1 MNPSG
6 PHEINLAHVPP
17 RDSSQIKRVMA
28 PSPLSKPLNMNSA
41 SDAEPPLSSNGTS
54 EPIPSAAAER
64 LQALSADPRRG
75 LKNRLRRAFSFGSAA
90 ELRKAAAGNSGDTTE
105 RIRQRQERFREEQEA
120 EQSRVALQQEAAGLG
135 EGIYSNGQGHFFSGS
150 TDNLSVSST
159 ASSASIMIRKMGKG
173 MKRSTRSLVGLF
185 RPRSVIGVEAASGP
199 MNPEPTAAQVTM
211 VHVEADKGK
220 TSAVSSG
227 DKDVGVVLV
236 KGPGPLNSAPEQP
249 VSTPNGIVS
258 ETLSRYGG
266 TFVGSDTERAE
277 LLAAVRKGI
286 LKREQF

>member
-6 PHEINLAHVPP
+6 SHEINLAHVPP
-17 RDSSQIKRVMA
+17 RDSSQVKRVMA

-41 SDAEPPLSSNGTS
+41 SDAELSQPPNGTPES
-54 EPIPSAAAER
+54 IPSAAAER

-90 ELRKAAAGNSGDTTE
+90 ELRKAAVGNSGDTAE
-105 RIRQRQERFREEQEA
+105 RIRQRQEKFMEEQEA
-120 EQSRVALQQEAAGLG
+120 EQSRVVQQQEAAGLG
-135 EGIYSNGQGHFFSGS
+135 EGIYSNGQGRFFSGS

-220 TSAVSSG
+220 TNAVSPEN
-227 DKDVGVVLV
+227 KDGGVVLV
-236 KGPGPLNSAPEQP
+236 KGSGPLNAVPEQP
-249 VSTPNGIVS
+249 VTTTNGIVS
-258 ETLSRYGG
+258 ETVSRHGG
-266 TFVGSDTERAE
+266 SFVGSDAERAE

-286 LKREQF
+286 LKREQY